1 VDENLCGHFAA
12 RLRVAGLRVE
22 ELHEHLPRG
31 TKDTEWLPYVGSQGW
46 VAVTADLLRDDP
58 EEQLALMMHEVP
70 VFVLVGKA
78 TQDARADVFIQK
90 RKWIRRILASR
101 TEPFMVR
108 ISVTTGQHSV
118 ISFEDLL
125 NRYARRRR

>member
-1 VDENLCGHFAA
+1 MVHG
-12 RLRVAGLRVE
+12 
-22 ELHEHLPRG
+22 
-31 TKDTEWLPYVGSQGW
+31 
-46 VAVTADLLRDDP
+46 
-58 EEQLALMMHEVP
+58 VP

-78 TQDARADVFIQK
+78 TQDVRAEIFIQK
-90 RKWIRRILASR
+90 RKWIRRILATR

-118 ISFEDLL
+118 TSFDDLL